1 MITLDELLE
10 KRSPESRRRI
20 AKKVDEMKREIGLYQ
35 IREARAVSQTELT
48 LESLLVGSPKEC
60 FMVTDEGKEWIDVNP
75 VGKEVI

>member
-10 KRSPESRRRI
+10 KRSPENRCRI

-35 IREARAVSQTELT
+35 SREARDVSQTELT
-48 LESLLVGSPKEC
+48 LESRLTGSPKEY
-60 FMVTDEGKEWIDVNP
+60 FTVTDEDKEWIDINP